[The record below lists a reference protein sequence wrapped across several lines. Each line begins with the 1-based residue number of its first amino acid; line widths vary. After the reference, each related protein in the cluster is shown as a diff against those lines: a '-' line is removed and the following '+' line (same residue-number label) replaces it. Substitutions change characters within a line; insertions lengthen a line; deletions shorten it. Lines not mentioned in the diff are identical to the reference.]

1 MIPEVELIV
10 QLPRDSS
17 VDQHL
22 REETPPSVRSGRVVV
37 EHLAAGEDGRL
48 AEPAEAGEIVLS
60 VLSPEALRREPDEVR
75 GVIRRAAGTGGPL
88 IVRVEGAEYLREEE
102 LTAIL
107 DAAAETQRIVI
118 MRIME
123 GV

>member
-22 REETPPSVRSGRVVV
+22 REEAPPSVRSGRVVV

-48 AEPAEAGEIVLS
+48 AEPAAAGEIVLS

-75 GVIRRAAGTGGPL
+75 EVIRRAAGTGGPL

>member
-48 AEPAEAGEIVLS
+48 AEPAAAGEIVQS

>member
-1 MIPEVELIV
+1 
-10 QLPRDSS
+10 
-17 VDQHL
+17 
-22 REETPPSVRSGRVVV
+22 
-37 EHLAAGEDGRL
+37 
-48 AEPAEAGEIVLS
+48 